1 MILGGESMI
10 EDIEYILIFKIDKN
24 RLYSY
29 YERIANQFQGFTPIQ
44 IIAKFLNGQ
53 SIGTTMQEVL
63 IVLEYYKD
71 KLNIQRE
78 LLDFAFE
85 WIRANKMRSHYLKY
99 LGNAQFPDYEI
110 AVDACIFLFFQR
122 YDQILRNLFKSEI
135 EEFEIGTLYHIFFS
149 SPEDEDFDFNNIL
162 QEQKNR
168 VPNITLENNRIDI
181 SLYTLRNGLSNII
194 RKDYNKTKRQ

>member
-1 MILGGESMI
+1 MI
-10 EDIEYILIFKIDKN
+10 EDIEFMQISEIDRN

-29 YERIANQFQGFTPIQ
+29 YERIKSQFQGFTPIQ
-44 IIAKFLNGQ
+44 IVAKFLNSQ

-63 IVLEYYKD
+63 IVLEYYNT
-71 KLNIQRE
+71 KLNVNRE

-110 AVDACIFLFFQR
+110 AVDASIFLFFQK
-122 YDQILRNLFKSEI
+122 YDKILRNLFKSEI
-135 EEFEIGTLYHIFFS
+135 EEFEVSTLYSIFFNIV
-149 SPEDEDFDFNNIL
+149 EDKDFKFNNIL

-168 VPNITLENNRIDI
+168 VPTIIRETNRIDI
-181 SLYTLRNGLSNII
+181 KLYTLRSGLSNII
-194 RKDYNKTKRQ
+194 KKDYNKTKHE

>member
-1 MILGGESMI
+1 MI
-10 EDIEYILIFKIDKN
+10 EDIEWIQISKIDRN

-29 YERIANQFQGFTPIQ
+29 YERIKSQFQSFTPIQ
-44 IIAKFLNGQ
+44 IVAKFLNSQ

-63 IVLEYYKD
+63 IVLEYYNT
-71 KLNIQRE
+71 KLNVNRE

-110 AVDACIFLFFQR
+110 AVDACIFLFFQK
-122 YDQILRNLFKSEI
+122 YDRVLRNLFKSEI
-135 EEFEIGTLYHIFFS
+135 EEFEVSTLYSIFFNIV
-149 SPEDEDFDFNNIL
+149 EDKDFKFNNIL

-168 VPNITLENNRIDI
+168 VPTIIRENNRIDI
-181 SLYTLRNGLSNII
+181 S
-194 RKDYNKTKRQ
+194 

>member
-1 MILGGESMI
+1 MI
-10 EDIEYILIFKIDKN
+10 EDIEYIQISKIDKN

-29 YERIANQFQGFTPIQ
+29 YKRLVHQFQGFTPIQ

-63 IVLEYYKD
+63 IVLEYYKT
-71 KLNIQRE
+71 KLNVNRE

-110 AVDACIFLFFQR
+110 AIDACIFLFFQK
-122 YDQILRNLFKSEI
+122 YDQILRNLFRSEI
-135 EEFEIGTLYHIFFS
+135 EEYEISTLYGIFFTS
-149 SPEDEDFDFNNIL
+149 LEDKDYDFNKIL

-168 VPNITLENNRIDI
+168 VPTITQETNRIDI
-181 SLYTLRNGLSNII
+181 SLYTLRSGLSSII
-194 RKDYNKTKRQ
+194 RKDYNKTRRE

>member
-1 MILGGESMI
+1 MILGGEPMI
-10 EDIEYILIFKIDKN
+10 EDIEYIQISKIDKD

-29 YERIANQFQGFTPIQ
+29 YKRIKNQFQGFNPIQ
-44 IIAKFLNGQ
+44 IVAKFLNGQ

-63 IVLEYYKD
+63 MVLEYYKD
-71 KLNIQRE
+71 KLNVKKD

-99 LGNAQFPDYEI
+99 LGNAQFSNYEI

-135 EEFEIGTLYHIFFS
+135 KEFEISTLYSIFFR
-149 SPEDEDFDFNNIL
+149 PVEDKDFDFNNIL

-168 VPNITLENNRIDI
+168 VPTIFVETNRIDI
-181 SLYTLRNGLSNII
+181 SLYTLRSGLSDII
-194 RKDYNKTKRQ
+194 RKDYNKTKHE